1 MRMIRKIGL
10 LSLLAVAT
18 LLAQDASATLEPLL
32 PESSY
37 SNGDWQGFR
46 FYDEEIEPGVFLR
59 GRIDFALYDTYNPQ
73 YQGEIDWLD
82 GLGMTEQGRYVYA
95 YQIFNDYDAS
105 DEAVSYFA
113 IFGLDGEEPLD
124 VEEENIGSYYDERE
138 GIAPTSEYLS
148 EDKLKAVWN
157 FDGGLIYKDNH
168 SWFLILASD
177 SGPVPGDFEVK
188 TPQEQ
193 GEPSV
198 PIPEPAMIALLGI
211 GSALVMCTKRRKS
224 FQLVTQDPLAQ
235 SNL

>member
-18 LLAQDASATLEPLL
+18 LFVRNASATLEPLL

-59 GRIDFALYDTYNPQ
+59 GRVDFALYDTDNLQ

-82 GLGMTEQGRYVYA
+82 GLGMTEHGRYVYA

-113 IFGLDGEEPLD
+113 IFGLDEEPLD
-124 VEEENIGSYYDERE
+124 VEEENIGSYYDEQE

-148 EDKLKAVWN
+148 EDKLKVVWN

-168 SWFLILASD
+168 SWFLVLASD
-177 SGPVPGDFEVK
+177 SGPVPGDYEVK
-188 TPQEQ
+188 TPEEE
-193 GEPSV
+193 GELPT

-211 GSALVMCTKRRKS
+211 GSALAMCTKRIKS
-224 FQLVTQDPLAQ
+224 F
-235 SNL
+235 